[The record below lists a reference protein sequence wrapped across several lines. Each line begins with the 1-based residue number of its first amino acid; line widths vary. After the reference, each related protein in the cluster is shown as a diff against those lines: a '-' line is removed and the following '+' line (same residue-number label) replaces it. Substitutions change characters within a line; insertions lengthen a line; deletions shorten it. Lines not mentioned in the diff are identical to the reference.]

1 MTHASFHGASQSDY
15 RLLHPEKKRGKMILT
30 IRTDKPEAEL
40 GIFENNKQ
48 LEYFK
53 WQADRQLADTLNK
66 QIEEIFTRQN
76 LKNFR
81 RASKLSIKLS
91 DIDGIVCFEGPG
103 SFTGLRI
110 GMSVANALAYAVSV
124 PIVARG
130 GDDWI
135 ATGIQDILSGKDQK
149 IVTPK
154 YGAEP
159 NVTKPKH

>member
-53 WQADRQLADTLNK
+53 WQADRQLADTIHK
-66 QIEEIFTRQN
+66 QIE
-76 LKNFR
+76 
-81 RASKLSIKLS
+81 KLLS
-91 DIDGIVCFEGPG
+91 LQGLTLQGVDGIVCFEGPG